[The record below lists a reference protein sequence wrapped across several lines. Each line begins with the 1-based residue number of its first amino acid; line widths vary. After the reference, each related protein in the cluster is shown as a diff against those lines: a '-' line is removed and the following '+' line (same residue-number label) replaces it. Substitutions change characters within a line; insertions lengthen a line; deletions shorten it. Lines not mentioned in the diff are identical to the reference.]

1 MGRRVRK
8 EREHRADVEVDVN
21 VARTFQFVSESTKKD
36 VRAKWQL

>member
-8 EREHRADVEVDVN
+8 EREQRADVEVDVGL
-21 VARTFQFVSESTKKD
+21 ARTLQFVSESTKKD